1 MRHSSW
7 SFGVV
12 ALAIVGLVAVGG
24 TTVGS
29 DSSLDAVATW
39 LLALGASL
47 YVIAGMAARH
57 AAVRRIAAPARTAD
71 HAARVAGRR
80 VF

>member
-7 SFGVV
+7 SIGVV
-12 ALAIVGLVAVGG
+12 ALAIVGLIAVGG

-29 DSSLDAVATW
+29 DGSLDAVATGI
-39 LLALGASL
+39 LALGAAL
-47 YVIAGMAARH
+47 YVIVEMAARH
-57 AAVRRIAAPARTAD
+57 GVMRRITAPVRNAD
-71 HAARVAGRR
+71 QAARVAGRR

>member
-1 MRHSSW
+1 MRHPTW
-7 SFGVV
+7 SIGIV
-12 ALAIVGLVAVGG
+12 ALAMVALIAVGG

-29 DSSLDAVATW
+29 DGSLDGVATG

-57 AAVRRIAAPARTAD
+57 PAVRRVAAPARTAD
-71 HAARVAGRR
+71 HAVRVAGRR

>member
-1 MRHSSW
+1 MRHASW
-7 SFGVV
+7 SPGVL
-12 ALAIVGLVAVGG
+12 ALAIVGLIAVGG
-24 TTVGS
+24 TTVGNAG
-29 DSSLDAVATW
+29 SLDRVAIG

-57 AAVRRIAAPARTAD
+57 AGARRIAAPARIGD
-71 HAARVAGRR
+71 QAARVAGRR

>member
-1 MRHSSW
+1 MRHPSW
-7 SFGVV
+7 SPGVL
-12 ALAIVGLVAVGG
+12 ALAIVGLIAVGG
-24 TTVGS
+24 TTVGR
-29 DSSLDAVATW
+29 DGSLDAVAIG

-57 AAVRRIAAPARTAD
+57 AGARRIAAPARSGD
-71 HAARVAGRR
+71 QAARVAGRR